1 LRRGGFM
8 QINIRQIEIKP
19 GQQLFLKDV
28 DWKSFEDLLEEFGEK
43 RTNRIS
49 YSAGELEIMS
59 PLAVHEDDKEIA
71 GDLVKIILETLNIN
85 FRSLGST
92 TFKKKSMKSAVE
104 PDSCFYIENEMKV
117 RGKARINLNQ
127 DPPPDLAIEIDIT
140 SRTHFDNYEKLG
152 VPELW
157 RYNGE
162 TLEISILKE
171 GQYENA
177 ENSLHFPQ
185 FNLKW
190 AVPYFVEH
198 SKIIGRNATMREFR
212 QWLSE

>member
-1 LRRGGFM
+1 M

-28 DWKSFEDLLEEFGEK
+28 DWESFEDLLEEFGEK
-43 RTNRIS
+43 RTNRIY
-49 YSAGELEIMS
+49 YSAGELEIMC
-59 PLAVHEDDKEIA
+59 PLAIHEYDKELIA
-71 GDLVKIILETLNIN
+71 DLVKIMLEILGIN
-85 FRSLGST
+85 FSSLGST

-104 PDSCFYIENEMKV
+104 LDSCFYIENEMKV

-162 TLEISILKE
+162 MLEISILKE

-212 QWLSE
+212 QWLSEQGVK

>member
-1 LRRGGFM
+1 M
-8 QINIRQIEIKP
+8 QIDFCQIEIKP
-19 GQQLFLKDV
+19 GQQLFLKDIS
-28 DWKSFEDLLEEFGEK
+28 WKNFENLLEEFGEK
-43 RTNRIS
+43 RATRIS
-49 YSAGELEIMS
+49 YYERELEIIRPMTG
-59 PLAVHEDDKEIA
+59 HEDNKEIIK
-71 GDLVKIILETLNIN
+71 DLIQIMLEYLDVEFNC
-85 FRSLGST
+85 LGST
-92 TFKKKSMKSAVE
+92 TFKKKSMNSAVE

-212 QWLSE
+212 QWLNEEITK

>member
-1 LRRGGFM
+1 M

-28 DWKSFEDLLEEFGEK
+28 DWKSFENLLEEFGEK

-59 PLAVHEDDKEIA
+59 PLAVHEDDKEIV
-71 GDLVKIILETLNIN
+71 GNLVEIILEFLNVE

-104 PDSCFYIENEMKV
+104 PDSCFYIENEIKV

-171 GQYENA
+171 KQYENA

-198 SKIIGRNATMREFR
+198 SKIIGRNATMKEFR
-212 QWLSE
+212 QWLNEEITK

>member
-1 LRRGGFM
+1 M
-8 QINIRQIEIKP
+8 QIDIRQIEIKP

-43 RTNRIS
+43 RATRVS
-49 YSAGELEIMS
+49 YFDKELEIIR
-59 PLAVHEDDKEIA
+59 PFAGQEDNKEIIK
-71 GDLVKIILETLNIN
+71 DLIKIILEYLDVEFIC
-85 FRSLGST
+85 LGST
-92 TFKKKSMKSAVE
+92 TFKKKSMKSAVK
-104 PDSCFYIENEMKV
+104 PDSCFYIENEIKV
-117 RGKARINLNQ
+117 RGKTRINLNQ

-212 QWLSE
+212 QWLSEQGDK

>member
-1 LRRGGFM
+1 M
-8 QINIRQIEIKP
+8 QIDFCQIEIKT

-28 DWKSFEDLLEEFGEK
+28 DWDSFEDLLEELREK
-43 RTNRIS
+43 RATRIS
-49 YSAGELEIMS
+49 YYNQELEIIC
-59 PLAVHEDDKEIA
+59 PFAGHEDNKEIIK
-71 GDLVKIILETLNIN
+71 DLIQNILEILNVEFIC
-85 FRSLGST
+85 LGST

-104 PDSCFYIENEMKV
+104 PDSCFYIENEIKV
-117 RGKARINLNQ
+117 RGKIRINLNQ

-140 SRTHFDNYEKLG
+140 SRTHFDNYEKLS

-162 TLEISILKE
+162 TLEINVLK
-171 GQYENA
+171 QDRYENS

-190 AVPYFVEH
+190 AVPYFVER
-198 SKIIGRNATMREFR
+198 SKIIGRNATMKEFR
-212 QWLSE
+212 QWLSEEVK

>member
-1 LRRGGFM
+1 M

-28 DWKSFEDLLEEFGEK
+28 DWKSFENLLEEFGEK

-59 PLAVHEDDKEIA
+59 PLAVHEDDKEIV
-71 GDLVKIILETLNIN
+71 GNLVEIILEFLNVE

-171 GQYENA
+171 RQYENA

-198 SKIIGRNATMREFR
+198 SKIIGRNATMRKFR
-212 QWLSE
+212 QWLNEEITK